1 MLCLHRPGHS
11 LGKNIKLH
19 EKKNEKNYI
28 WLIIK
33 ILKRSCRALE
43 SWVEPKPFTSLKS
56 VLAAADVGSAGK
68 SSIFQKD
75 FLFLFVV
82 VIFSEDFREFLKKDL
97 IEVSSLIQLEQ
108 CGRLNWWAETGT
120 CQRLWPIGKNLLSF
134 GYLLISKI
142 YPG

>member
-1 MLCLHRPGHS
+1 MYWPPQMLGVQENHLFFR
-11 LGKNIKLH
+11 
-19 EKKNEKNYI
+19 
-28 WLIIK
+28 K
-33 ILKRSCRALE
+33 IFYS
-43 SWVEPKPFTSLKS
+43 F
-56 VLAAADVGSAGK
+56 
-68 SSIFQKD
+68 
-75 FLFLFVV
+75 FVV

-142 YPG
+142 YPGLYRIGYRIETIILKLPPFLNFE